1 MGIYLQLIKG
11 VKIMRKMKWSLAVLL
26 TSSVALSAC
35 SGGSAPAKNEANPNK
50 GKPAAKQT
58 VNFLYALAGANGEIV
73 QSLAKKFNES
83 QDKYTV
89 NPTFVPP
96 DQRMEKI
103 FTEIAAGSP
112 PDLFTAGP
120 PDIAALRGSKGLM
133 TIDELMKDKPKKIK
147 ADQFYESLRPV
158 IMKDDKMWG
167 VPISAGVAALYY
179 NEDLF
184 KQAGLTKPPE
194 TWEEVVEY
202 AKKLTDP
209 SKNQWGLLL
218 PTKEVLFTNN
228 QWSAFLWQN
237 GGDYFTPDMK
247 QATFNSP
254 KGVEALQLW
263 VDLVQKHKVTPLQQ
277 MDENTITQTFATGKV
292 GMFIG
297 FPLWIT
303 QSKAF
308 PFVTKTAQL
317 PKREKAATYLG
328 GWYLTVPSE
337 SKNKD
342 GAYEFIQF
350 LLQPENSAAWNIGM
364 GSLPTQPATLQTKEY
379 QEFVSKTPLVEPFSK
394 SLNEAIA
401 PPPTENYSKV
411 GTTISKAIVKALYG
425 KLTPQQAL
433 DEAAQEANKLLQK

>member
-1 MGIYLQLIKG
+1 MS
-11 VKIMRKMKWSLAVLL
+11 KMKWSLAVLL

-35 SGGSAPAKNEANPNK
+35 GGSTPVKNEAVPDPGK
-50 GKPAAKQT
+50 PAEKPSEKPAAKQE
-58 VNFLYALAGANGEIV
+58 VSFLYALAGANGEVV
-73 QSLAKKFNES
+73 QGLAKKFNES

-89 NPTFVPP
+89 KPTFVPP

-103 FTEIAAGSP
+103 FTQIAAGSP

-133 TIDELMKDKPKKIK
+133 SIDELTKDKAKKIK

-158 IMKDDKMWG
+158 IMKDEKMWG
-167 VPISAGVAALYY
+167 VPLSAGVAALYY

-184 KQAGLTKPPE
+184 KQAGLTKAPE
-194 TWEEVVEY
+194 TWEEVIEY

-263 VDLVQKHKVTPLQQ
+263 VDLVQKHKVAPLQQ
-277 MDENTITQTFATGKV
+277 MDENLITQTFATGKV

-303 QSKAF
+303 QSKEF

-337 SKNKD
+337 AQNKD

-379 QEFVSKTPLVEPFSK
+379 QEFVAKTPLVEPFSK

-425 KLTPQQAL
+425 KATPQQAL